1 MNTPLHVLII
11 EDNEDDAEL
20 LALELESGGYSPV
33 CERVETPEALTAALV
48 RSSWDVIIC
57 DHKMPRFDAPAAL
70 TLLKEKRLDL
80 PFIIVSGS
88 IGEEVAVAAMK
99 AGASD
104 YIMKS
109 NLKRLVPAVQRELRE
124 ALVRSERRLA
134 QTQLQYQAFYDALTG
149 LPNRA
154 FFLSSLC
161 QWLEQVQ
168 ANPPSLI
175 AVLLLDIER
184 YQVVKYSLG
193 HSIADQLLVAAARR
207 LEKCLRPT
215 NLLARVGADEFAILM
230 AIHGDPQDAVEIAH
244 RIHTALKSPFNLN
257 GSTIFS
263 TSNIGIVYSTIA
275 YNQSEDL
282 LRAADTAMHYAK
294 VHPSEGTVVFNADM
308 LKNAVER
315 LQLETDLQQAMKSEQ
330 FYLKYQPIITLSSGK
345 IIGFEALVRWQH
357 PTLGEVSP
365 EQFISVA
372 EATGLIIP
380 LGKWILAEA
389 CQKLKTWQE
398 QFPSYEPLSISV
410 NLSGIQLTQPDLIE
424 QIDQIL
430 STVGLSGHYLKLEI
444 TETILMQNADKA
456 TFVLEQLQARQI
468 QLSIDD
474 FGTGYSSLSYLHC
487 LPINTLKIDRSFVS
501 PSSANSKNKDIVETI
516 LTLARNLGLEVI
528 AEGVETAEQ
537 LSHLQKMGCQYGQG
551 YFISKPLDFAA
562 VVALLRPRYSINQ

>member
-1 MNTPLHVLII
+1 
-11 EDNEDDAEL
+11 
-20 LALELESGGYSPV
+20 
-33 CERVETPEALTAALV
+33 
-48 RSSWDVIIC
+48 
-57 DHKMPRFDAPAAL
+57 
-70 TLLKEKRLDL
+70 
-80 PFIIVSGS
+80 
-88 IGEEVAVAAMK
+88 
-99 AGASD
+99 
-104 YIMKS
+104 
-109 NLKRLVPAVQRELRE
+109 
-124 ALVRSERRLA
+124 
-134 QTQLQYQAFYDALTG
+134 
-149 LPNRA
+149 
-154 FFLSSLC
+154 
-161 QWLEQVQ
+161 
-168 ANPPSLI
+168 
-175 AVLLLDIER
+175 
-184 YQVVKYSLG
+184 
-193 HSIADQLLVAAARR
+193 
-207 LEKCLRPT
+207 
-215 NLLARVGADEFAILM
+215 
-230 AIHGDPQDAVEIAH
+230 
-244 RIHTALKSPFNLN
+244 
-257 GSTIFS
+257 
-263 TSNIGIVYSTIA
+263 
-275 YNQSEDL
+275 
-282 LRAADTAMHYAK
+282 MHYAK
-294 VHPSEGTVVFNADM
+294 VHPTRGTVVFNADM
-308 LKNAVER
+308 LKKAVER

-345 IIGFEALVRWQH
+345 IVGFEALVRWQH
-357 PTLGEVSP
+357 PTLGQVSP
-365 EQFISVA
+365 EQFIPVA

-398 QFPSYEPLSISV
+398 QFPSCEPLSISV

-468 QLSIDD
+468 QVSIDD